1 MKVLSAESNFLG
13 IGVSATQING
23 ATVVR
28 LANTSENSGTVQ
40 VLENDAEN
48 NYYGA
53 VIGSITIPAG
63 EVVYLQKKSEEWLSG
78 DSIIKYVQVAYSH
91 MMYYASYSS
100 SGGGGSSIV
109 TENLVLNL
117 DAGDNSSYG
126 GSGTTWTDLS
136 GQNNNGTLINGVTYN
151 SGDGGYLIFDGT
163 NDRVTLPAGS
173 DFAYGTGDFTVE
185 IWFNVTGTTP
195 QNWGEVLFAQTV
207 SGTNYFVC
215 NTSRGNPVQKKP
227 TFTYGTG
234 GGTAI
239 GSVQS
244 YTEDNWYHYV
254 VTRNG
259 TTLTMYLNN
268 SVVASGT
275 VSFNFTNTT
284 YVPTIGGYTHTN
296 SNNLDGKISI
306 VRVYKGKG
314 FSSSDVTQNF
324 DAVKSRY
331 GY

>member
-1 MKVLSAESNFLG
+1 MKVLSAETNLS
-13 IGVSATQING
+13 SATNVGSASVVRIFNSDSST
-23 ATVVR
+23 ATV
-28 LANTSENSGTVQ
+28 TKKDSGGSTIGTFTV
-40 VLENDAEN
+40 
-48 NYYGA
+48 G
-53 VIGSITIPAG
+53 AG
-63 EVVYLQKKSEEWLSG
+63 EVIYCEKNYTDTLEGGSTLKVSKT
-78 DSIIKYVQVAYSH
+78 AYSH
-91 MMYYASYSS
+91 MMSYSS
-100 SGGGGSSIV
+100 YSSGGGSSII

-117 DAGDNSSYG
+117 DAGNNSSYG

-151 SGDGGYLIFDGT
+151 SGDGGYFIFDGA
-163 NDRVTLPAGS
+163 NDRVSLPAGS
-173 DFAYGTGDFTVE
+173 DFAYGTGDFTIE
-185 IWFNVTGTTP
+185 TWFNVTGTSP
-195 QNWGEVLFAQTV
+195 QTYGEIAFSQTV
-207 SGTNYFVC
+207 AGTNYFIAY
-215 NTSRGNPVQKKP
+215 TSRGNPVLKKP

-234 GGTAI
+234 GGTPI
-239 GSVQS
+239 VSVQS

-254 VTRNG
+254 ITRNG

-284 YVPTIGGYTHTN
+284 YVPTIGAYTHSDN
-296 SNNLDGKISI
+296 HNLDGKISI

>member
-1 MKVLSAESNFLG
+1 MKVLSAETNLS
-13 IGVSATQING
+13 SATNVGNASVVRIFNSDSSA
-23 ATVVR
+23 ATVTR
-28 LANTSENSGTVQ
+28 KDSGGSTIGTFTV
-40 VLENDAEN
+40 
-48 NYYGA
+48 G
-53 VIGSITIPAG
+53 AG
-63 EVVYLQKKSEEWLSG
+63 EVIYCEKNYTDTLEGGSTLKVSKT
-78 DSIIKYVQVAYSH
+78 AYSH
-91 MMYYASYSS
+91 MMSYSS
-100 SGGGGSSIV
+100 YSSGGGSSII

-117 DAGDNSSYG
+117 DAGNNSSYG

-163 NDRVTLPAGS
+163 NDRVSLPAGS
-173 DFAYGTGDFTVE
+173 DFAYGTGDFTIE
-185 IWFNVTGTTP
+185 TWFNVTGTSP
-195 QNWGEVLFAQTV
+195 QTYGEIAFSQTV
-207 SGTNYFVC
+207 AGTNYFIAY
-215 NTSRGNPVQKKP
+215 TSRGNPVLKKP

-234 GGTAI
+234 GGTPI
-239 GSVQS
+239 VSVQS

-254 VTRNG
+254 ITRNG

-275 VSFNFTNTT
+275 VSFDFNNTT
-284 YVPTIGGYTHTN
+284 HVPTIGAYTHSDN
-296 SNNLDGKISI
+296 HNLDGKISI